1 MKNLKSLRL
10 GKVATYC
17 IAMLVAFAFV
27 VIGKGDPGE
36 GMSMAVVVA
45 LTAEEKAEFNEPEQK
60 MLLAVKKIVGQ
71 VEDGLKNQKF
81 TAEEIGAFK
90 SGVIDTLKNTEIKA
104 LKDELAALEVKAKAQ
119 GTSLAD
125 MEIKLTQGAANN
137 FKTIGQVLAEN
148 EEELKKVYV
157 NGSGTKTFMVNV
169 NSKGELVMKPFDM
182 TKAAAVHAT
191 IDGIDSGT
199 AAVTQSIDAAT
210 LLRLGGASPIVSRYR
225 NTPWVF
231 DLVNTVNAGFD
242 QPFAMWYEEQAKQ
255 GSSSTVLEGGT
266 KPKVSYA
273 YALKSASYKKE
284 AALIS
289 FTDEFALDFSRL
301 QSDIMGKGKTDVVN
315 RINSVILANLTTA
328 ATAYNTAASFN
339 GGVAMTGVNDYE
351 VLAAMAAQVDNAT
364 FGADANSAIM
374 STFKKYRMGV
384 SKTAGSGEWQD
395 RPSVLD
401 GLSFIGN
408 PDMAADAVI
417 VGDLKAYNV
426 ILRGGFIIKVGY
438 NGTDFAENK
447 FSVVMEQYYYDYIS
461 AIRQPAIVKGA
472 TFAAVKTLLQA

>member
-1 MKNLKSLRL
+1 MKNLKNLRL
-10 GKVATYC
+10 GRTATFILAALVS
-17 IAMLVAFAFV
+17 IAFI
-27 VIGKGDPGE
+27 VIGKGDPHE
-36 GMSMAVVVA
+36 GVAMATTIA
-45 LTAEEKAEFNEPEQK
+45 LTAEEKAEFSEPEQK
-60 MLLAVKKIVGQ
+60 MLLAVKKMTTGIVAGIK
-71 VEDGLKNQKF
+71 DGKF
-81 TAEEIGAFK
+81 TQEEINGFK
-90 SGVIDTLKNTEIKA
+90 SGIIDTLKNTEIKA
-104 LKDELAALEVKAKAQ
+104 LKEELESLEKKAKAQ
-119 GTSLAD
+119 GTSLAE
-125 MEIKLTQGAANN
+125 MEIKLTKGNGSD
-137 FKTIGQVLAEN
+137 FKSIGQVLQEN
-148 EEELKKVYV
+148 EESLKSCFT

-169 NSKGELVMKPFDM
+169 NQKGELVMKPFDM

-199 AAVTQSIDAAT
+199 AAVTQAIDAAT
-210 LLRLGGASPIVSRYR
+210 LLRLGGASPIISRYR

-231 DLVNTVNAGFD
+231 DLVNTVNAGWD
-242 QPFAMWYEEQAKQ
+242 MPFAMWYEEQAKQ
-255 GSSSTVLEGGT
+255 GASATVLEGGT

-273 YALKSASYKKE
+273 YALKTASYKKE
-284 AALIS
+284 AALIA

-301 QSDIMGKGKTDVVN
+301 QSDIMGKGKTDVIN

-328 ATAYNTAASFN
+328 ATAYNTSASFN

-351 VLAAMAAQVDNAT
+351 ALAAMAAQVDNAT
-364 FGADANSAIM
+364 YGADANAALM

-384 SKTAGSGEWQD
+384 SKASTSGEWQD

-408 PDMAADAVI
+408 PDLAADAVI

-426 ILRGGFIIKVGY
+426 ILRGGFIVKVGY

-461 AIRQPAIVKGA
+461 AIRQAAIVKGA
-472 TFAAVKTLLQA
+472 TFAAVKTLLQT